1 MVKKVKIFGRVQ
13 GVGFRYFTVQN
24 ANRLNLHG
32 WVQNMADG
40 TVEALIA
47 GEPGSVAEM
56 LEKLKT
62 GPVSARVD
70 RVEYLNSDQ
79 EPVPDTFRVKR

>member
-40 TVEALIA
+40 TVESLIA

-56 LEKLKT
+56 IEKLKT